1 MDGPGLRFFKT
12 IESIG
17 TDLACVFFKTI
28 EAIGTDFLCVF
39 FKDNRDNR
47 DNFLTC

>member
-1 MDGPGLRFFKT
+1 MRFFKK
-12 IESIG
+12 INAKG

-28 EAIGTDFLCVF
+28 EAIGTDFACVF